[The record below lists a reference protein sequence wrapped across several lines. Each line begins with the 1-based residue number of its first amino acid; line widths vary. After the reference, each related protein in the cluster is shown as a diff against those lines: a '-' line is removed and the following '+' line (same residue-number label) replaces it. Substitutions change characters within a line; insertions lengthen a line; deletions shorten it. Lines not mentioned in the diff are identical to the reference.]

1 MEIKVDD
8 LTGDAIQ
15 ELIMDHLRNMEM
27 HSPAESRHALDLEGL
42 RKPEVTLWSAW
53 DGGELVGC
61 GALKELDSRHGE
73 IKSMKTSPIHLRKGV
88 SRGLLLYIID
98 EAKKRGYIRLS
109 LETGSMIAFEPARNL
124 YEGFGFHY
132 CGPFGDYI
140 EDPNSLFM
148 TKEL

>member
-15 ELIMDHLRNMEM
+15 ELIRDHLRNMEM

-42 RKPEVTLWSAW
+42 RKPEVTFWSAW
-53 DGGELVGC
+53 EGGVLVGC
-61 GALKELDSRHGE
+61 GALKEMDSRHGE
-73 IKSMKTSPIHLRKGV
+73 IKSMKTSPFHLRKGV
-88 SRGLLLYIID
+88 SRGLLLYIMD

-109 LETGSMIAFEPARNL
+109 LETGSMMAFEPARKL
-124 YEGFGFHY
+124 YESFGFHY
-132 CGPFGDYI
+132 CGPFGGYM

>member
-15 ELIMDHLRNMEM
+15 EPIMDHLRNMEM

-42 RKPEVTLWSAW
+42 RKPEVTFWSAW
-53 DGGELVGC
+53 EGEVLVGC
-61 GALKELDSRHGE
+61 GALKEMDSRHGE
-73 IKSMKTSPIHLRKGV
+73 IKSMKTSPFHLRKGV
-88 SRGLLLYIID
+88 SRGLLLYIMD
-98 EAKKRGYIRLS
+98 VAKKRGYIQLS
-109 LETGSMIAFEPARNL
+109 LETGSMMAFEPARKL
-124 YEGFGFHY
+124 YESIGFHY
-132 CGPFGDYI
+132 CGPFGGYV